1 MFDIV
6 TRFCYLYR
14 RANSQGAHLV
24 EDIRMACKDK
34 FGGSLR
40 RKGSSIEFGEEL
52 FDAREIETVGTAGVK
67 ATEFTGTT
75 LGVSFYDSVV
85 TSGRGSTTHGHFVK
99 SGPNVEPR

>member
-1 MFDIV
+1 
-6 TRFCYLYR
+6 
-14 RANSQGAHLV
+14 
-24 EDIRMACKDK
+24 MACKDK
-34 FGGSLR
+34 FGGGLR
-40 RKGSSIEFGEEL
+40 HKGSSIGFGEGL